1 MENIGIISFYGL
13 IFGIAGTSLGG
24 LIGAFLKINKEK
36 YLSFILEFAAGLMTA
51 IICFDLIP
59 ETLNIVSISTC
70 IIGIFI
76 GIISMIYCNKIV
88 NDYVRKKLT
97 TDKLTNKTSM
107 FRTGIIIAIGLAIH
121 NFPEGLAIG
130 AGFEA
135 SNSLGLKLAIAIA
148 LHDVP
153 EGISIS
159 LPLKTSGTSKIK
171 SILIT
176 TLSGLTTGIGAFFG
190 VIIGNVSQSLIGL
203 SLSFAAGAM
212 LYIVTC
218 ELIPESK
225 KRYSG
230 RFASLGNM
238 LGLIIGLFTKVL

>member
-13 IFGIAGTSLGG
+13 IFGMIGTTIGG
-24 LIGAFLKINKEK
+24 FIGAFLNVKSNKF
-36 YLSFILEFAAGLMTA
+36 LSFILEFAAGLMTA
-51 IICFDLIP
+51 VICFDLIP
-59 ETLNIVSISTC
+59 ESLEIINISFS

-76 GIISMIYCNKIV
+76 GIISMIYCNTIV
-88 NDYVRKKLT
+88 DKYCNKSSNLT
-97 TDKLTNKTSM
+97 TNSMLKT
-107 FRTGIIIAIGLAIH
+107 GLIIAIGLAVH

-130 AGFEA
+130 AGFE
-135 SNSLGLKLAIAIA
+135 SSTSLGLKLAIAIA

-153 EGISIS
+153 EGLSIA
-159 LPLKTSGTSKIK
+159 LPLKNSGTSKSK
-171 SILIT
+171 AILIT
-176 TLSGLTTGIGAFFG
+176 TFSGITTGIGAFFG
-190 VIIGNVSQSLIGL
+190 VIIGNISVLLIGL

>member
-1 MENIGIISFYGL
+1 MENLGIISFYGL
-13 IFGIAGTSLGG
+13 IFGIVGTSFGG
-24 LIGAFLKINKEK
+24 FIGAFLKLSSDK
-36 YLSFILEFAAGLMTA
+36 YLCFILEFAAGLMTA

-59 ETLNIVSISTC
+59 ESLNIIGISLS

-76 GIISMIYCNKIV
+76 GILSMIYCNKLVSKYSI
-88 NDYVRKKLT
+88 NSNLNSTKS
-97 TDKLTNKTSM
+97 SM
-107 FRTGIIIAIGLAIH
+107 FETGIIIAIGLAIH

-130 AGFEA
+130 AGFES

-148 LHDVP
+148 LHDIP
-153 EGISIS
+153 EGISIA
-159 LPLKTSGTSKIK
+159 LPLKVSGSNKLK
-171 SILIT
+171 AILIT

-190 VIIGNVSQSLIGL
+190 VIIGNISQYLIGL
-203 SLSFAAGAM
+203 SLSFAAGCM
-212 LYIVTC
+212 LYIVAC

-238 LGLIIGLFTKVL
+238 FGLITGLFTKVL

>member
-13 IFGIAGTSLGG
+13 IFGIFGTSIGG
-24 LIGAFLKINKEK
+24 LIGAFLKLSSDK
-36 YLSFILEFAAGLMTA
+36 YLCFILEFAAGLMTA

-59 ETLNIVSISTC
+59 EALDIIDISSC

-76 GIISMIYCNKIV
+76 GILSMIYCNKLV
-88 NDYVRKKLT
+88 NKFSKISHN
-97 TDKLTNKTSM
+97 KSILTNNSI
-107 FRTGIIIAIGLAIH
+107 FETGIIIAIGLAIH

-135 SNSLGLKLAIAIA
+135 SSTLGLKLAIAIA

-159 LPLKTSGTSKIK
+159 LPLKISGVSKLK
-171 SILIT
+171 AILIT
-176 TLSGLTTGIGAFFG
+176 TISGLTTGIGAFFG
-190 VIIGNVSQSLIGL
+190 VIIGNISQKLIGL
-203 SLSFAAGAM
+203 SLSFAAGCM
-212 LYIVTC
+212 LYIVAC

-238 LGLIIGLFTKVL
+238 TGLIVGLFTKVL